1 MLKSLS
7 INNDRYYSHNKKR
20 KIKKRNPNN
29 MNIALLNNNSKNDID
44 NSIKIFPNNRIKNS
58 NTCYNA
64 SNNKV
69 YKTIEGNKKPSSKSR
84 RNKNIFK
91 YLIYNDENSKII
103 NAEKFLTQNEKKFR
117 RNVSQK
123 IINNKKLNDKLIDNI
138 TLLNTKINDNYKEL
152 TKSKYN
158 FYNANKNIIQTL
170 FNDNRLRLQSKNNN
184 DKKYDLNNDIYNIKN
199 KIEECKQLTNL
210 YYNNYLNIK
219 NEVSDLKKKCKILP
233 DIISNLELEN
243 KDLLNKQIILHS
255 NIQKIKLKIIEL
267 EKNKKKIGRNLNQI
281 NMLYK

>member
-7 INNDRYYSHNKKR
+7 INHDRYYSHNKKR

-44 NSIKIFPNNRIKNS
+44 INSNKIFPNNNIKNS
-58 NTCYNA
+58 KTC
-64 SNNKV
+64 SNSKI
-69 YKTIEGNKKPSSKSR
+69 YKTIDVNKKPSSKGR
-84 RNKNIFK
+84 RNKNTFND
-91 YLIYNDENSKII
+91 LIYNDENSNII

-170 FNDNRLRLQSKNNN
+170 FNDNRLRLQSRNNN
-184 DKKYDLNNDIYNIKN
+184 DKIYDLNNDIYNIKN
-199 KIEECKQLTNL
+199 KIEECKHLTNL

-243 KDLLNKQIILHS
+243 KDLLSKQIILHS
-255 NIQKIKLKIIEL
+255 NIQKIKFKIFEL

>member
-7 INNDRYYSHNKKR
+7 INHDRYYSHNKKR

-44 NSIKIFPNNRIKNS
+44 INSNKIFPNNNIKNS
-58 NTCYNA
+58 KTC
-64 SNNKV
+64 SNSKI
-69 YKTIEGNKKPSSKSR
+69 YKTIDVNKKPSSKGR
-84 RNKNIFK
+84 RNKNTFND
-91 YLIYNDENSKII
+91 LIYNDENSNII

-123 IINNKKLNDKLIDNI
+123 IINNKILNDKLIDNI

-170 FNDNRLRLQSKNNN
+170 FNDNRLRLQSRNNN
-184 DKKYDLNNDIYNIKN
+184 DKIYDLNNDIYNIKN

-219 NEVSDLKKKCKILP
+219 NEVSDLKKK
-233 DIISNLELEN
+233 
-243 KDLLNKQIILHS
+243 
-255 NIQKIKLKIIEL
+255 
-267 EKNKKKIGRNLNQI
+267 
-281 NMLYK
+281 M

>member
-7 INNDRYYSHNKKR
+7 INHDRYYSHNKKR

-44 NSIKIFPNNRIKNS
+44 INSNKIFPNNNIKNS
-58 NTCYNA
+58 KTC
-64 SNNKV
+64 SNSKI
-69 YKTIEGNKKPSSKSR
+69 YKTIDVNKKPSSKGR
-84 RNKNIFK
+84 RNKNTFND
-91 YLIYNDENSKII
+91 LIYNDENSNII

-123 IINNKKLNDKLIDNI
+123 IINNKILNDKLIDNI

-170 FNDNRLRLQSKNNN
+170 FNDNRLRLQSRNNN
-184 DKKYDLNNDIYNIKN
+184 DKIYDLNNDIYNIKN
-199 KIEECKQLTNL
+199 KIEECKHLTNL
-210 YYNNYLNIK
+210 YCNNYLNIK

-243 KDLLNKQIILHS
+243 KDLLNKQILLHS
-255 NIQKIKLKIIEL
+255 NIQKIKFKIFEL

>member
-7 INNDRYYSHNKKR
+7 INHDRYYSHNKKR

-44 NSIKIFPNNRIKNS
+44 INSNKIFPNNNIKNS
-58 NTCYNA
+58 KTC
-64 SNNKV
+64 SNSKI
-69 YKTIEGNKKPSSKSR
+69 YKTIDVNKKPSSKGR
-84 RNKNIFK
+84 RNKNTFND
-91 YLIYNDENSKII
+91 LIYNDENSNII

-123 IINNKKLNDKLIDNI
+123 IINNKILNDKLIDNI

-170 FNDNRLRLQSKNNN
+170 FNDNRLRLQSRNNN
-184 DKKYDLNNDIYNIKN
+184 DKIYDLNNDIYNIKN
-199 KIEECKQLTNL
+199 KIEECKHLTNL

-243 KDLLNKQIILHS
+243 KDLLSKQIILHS
-255 NIQKIKLKIIEL
+255 NIQKIKFKIFEL